1 MREGARLGADEHLL
15 QARPAAEEGF
25 VRRKLGERLAERL
38 GGALYER
45 GGDGAAWWSKVGHP
59 RLWARGELSRPR
71 RACTLPSWRS
81 GSRYERAEPSGDP
94 GRPIWRRHL
103 RGQAAFSTSGGA
115 IEAVVQTKEAE
126 EAGHLAVHIELQP
139 LVHQHVQRRAAA
151 AVPTAT
157 AAVRRAAAAPAAG
170 RARVERRRLAHQIRS
185 TTQLNHGAGGRLN
198 SGGCRGG
205 RKGWAAGSAAAEAP
219 ASRRGRRAA
228 AAAHARA
235 RARCPRARSRCE
247 RDWSEAGHMARPT
260 VDAVVLFNVRCRARA
275 ASGAGGADLGAA
287 PGGCK

>member
-1 MREGARLGADEHLL
+1 MW
-15 QARPAAEEGF
+15 
-25 VRRKLGERLAERL
+25 
-38 GGALYER
+38 R
-45 GGDGAAWWSKVGHP
+45 GP
-59 RLWARGELSRPR
+59 
-71 RACTLPSWRS
+71 
-81 GSRYERAEPSGDP
+81 
-94 GRPIWRRHL
+94 L
-103 RGQAAFSTSGGA
+103 RGQTAVSTSGGA

-139 LVHQHVQRRAAA
+139 LVHQHVQPRAAA
-151 AVPTAT
+151 VVPTPT
-157 AAVRRAAAAPAAG
+157 AAVRRAVAAPAAG

-185 TTQLNHGAGGRLN
+185 TTQLNHGAGGALN

-205 RKGWAAGSAAAEAP
+205 NGWAAGSAAAEAP

-235 RARCPRARSRCE
+235 RARCPRVRSRCE
-247 RDWSEAGHMARPT
+247 RDWSEAGRPT

-275 ASGAGGADLGAA
+275 ASGAGAADLGAA